1 MGPFSRLFRLPKPR
15 KFLGIM
21 NLSTGASLITL
32 SLLLNKVSGLYGI
45 LAILTGFH
53 LSPFQLSMYI
63 YSIFA
68 LVLSAYLAPHIRTQS
83 PLPCIV
89 LACFYVLDSII
100 NAAYTAAFA
109 VAWFLVLAQ
118 HSVGEASK
126 APGAGTISDTSG
138 FTSPEFNVSS
148 VEIVA
153 APGATPPATV
163 SAVPANTP
171 AGQTGNGTLANAVL
185 SSSSMNS
192 IGIIVA
198 LWTIRV
204 YFCVIML
211 AYARLVLRQHIA
223 AVSQKS
229 TSYSTSEN
237 PFATVPGWRG
247 KLGRFLVSIGKSYW
261 LGSDEG
267 DAWMTVMGSK
277 FRKSEES
284 GIGLTKVETTGPS
297 ERERRRRSGTGP
309 PPPPAPIDMGKG
321 TGSLAVPMQNL

>member
-1 MGPFSRLFRLPKPR
+1 
-15 KFLGIM
+15 M

-45 LAILTGFH
+45 LALLTGFH
-53 LSPFQLSMYI
+53 LSPMQLSMYI
-63 YSIFA
+63 YSILA
-68 LVLSAYLAPHIRTQS
+68 LLLSAYLAPHIRKQN

-109 VAWFLVLAQ
+109 VTWFLVLAQ
-118 HSVGEASK
+118 HAAGESPRG
-126 APGAGTISDTSG
+126 PGAGTIVDTAG

-153 APGATPPATV
+153 NPAASPPI
-163 SAVPANTP
+163 AVEATP
-171 AGQTGNGTLANAVL
+171 AGAPAGQSGNGTLSGAVL

-204 YFCVIML
+204 YFCVVML
-211 AYARLVLRQHIA
+211 AYARFVLRQHIA
-223 AVSQKS
+223 IVSQKS

-237 PFATVPGWRG
+237 PFATVAGWRG
-247 KLGRFLVSIGKSYW
+247 KLGRFLISIGKSYW
-261 LGSDEG
+261 LGSDED
-267 DAWMTVMGSK
+267 DAWMTGMGSK

-284 GIGLTKVETTGPS
+284 GIALKKVEATGPS

-309 PPPPAPIDMGKG
+309 PPPPTNVEVGKG
-321 TGSLAVPMQNL
+321 TGSLAVPVQNL

>member
-1 MGPFSRLFRLPKPR
+1 
-15 KFLGIM
+15 M

-45 LAILTGFH
+45 LALLTGFH
-53 LSPFQLSMYI
+53 LSPLQLSMYM
-63 YSIFA
+63 YSILA
-68 LVLSAYLAPHIRTQS
+68 LILSAYLAPHIRTQS

-109 VAWFLVLAQ
+109 VTWFLVLAQ
-118 HSVGEASK
+118 HGAGEAPKGS
-126 APGAGTISDTSG
+126 GAETIADTSG

-148 VEIVA
+148 VEVVA
-153 APGATPPATV
+153 APGSTAPAAV
-163 SAVPANTP
+163 SAVPANAP

-211 AYARLVLRQHIA
+211 AYARMVLRQHIA

-229 TSYSTSEN
+229 TSYSISEN
-237 PFATVPGWRG
+237 PFATVAGWRG
-247 KLGRFLVSIGKSYW
+247 KLGRFLISIGRSYW
-261 LGSDEG
+261 LGIDED
-267 DAWMTVMGSK
+267 DAWMTGMGSK
-277 FRKSEES
+277 FRRSVES
-284 GIGLTKVETTGPS
+284 GIALQKVETTGPS

-309 PPPPAPIDMGKG
+309 PPPPAPVDTGKG
-321 TGSLAVPMQNL
+321 SGSLAVPMQNL

>member
-1 MGPFSRLFRLPKPR
+1 M
-15 KFLGIM
+15 
-21 NLSTGASLITL
+21 ITL

-45 LAILTGFH
+45 LALLTGYH
-53 LSPFQLSMYI
+53 LSSLQLSMYI

-68 LVLSAYLAPHIRTQS
+68 LVLTAYLAPHIRTQS

-89 LACFYVLDSII
+89 LACFYVLDSVI

-109 VAWFLVLAQ
+109 ITWFLVLAQ
-118 HSVGEASK
+118 HSAGK
-126 APGAGTISDTSG
+126 APKGPGAGTISDTSG
-138 FTSPEFNVSS
+138 FTNPEFNVSS

-153 APGATPPATV
+153 APGATPPAAV
-163 SAVPANTP
+163 SAVPASAP
-171 AGQTGNGTLANAVL
+171 AGQSGNGTLTNAVL

-211 AYARLVLRQHIA
+211 AYARFVLRQHIA

-229 TSYSTSEN
+229 TSFSASEN

-247 KLGRFLVSIGKSYW
+247 KLGRFLISIGKSYW
-261 LGSDEG
+261 LGSDED
-267 DAWMTVMGSK
+267 DAWMTGMGSK

-284 GIGLTKVETTGPS
+284 GIALKKVEATGPA

-309 PPPPAPIDMGKG
+309 PPPPAPADLGNG
-321 TGSLAVPMQNL
+321 SGSLALPLQNL

>member
-1 MGPFSRLFRLPKPR
+1 
-15 KFLGIM
+15 M

-45 LAILTGFH
+45 LALLTGFH
-53 LSPFQLSMYI
+53 LSPIQLSMYI
-63 YSIFA
+63 YSILA
-68 LVLSAYLAPHIRTQS
+68 LILTAYLAPHIRKQS

-89 LACFYVLDSII
+89 LACFYVLDSVI

-109 VAWFLVLAQ
+109 VTWFLVLAQ
-118 HSVGEASK
+118 HTAGEAPK
-126 APGAGTISDTSG
+126 GPGATTIADTAG

-148 VEIVA
+148 VEIVHNPA
-153 APGATPPATV
+153 ATPRVAVGATPA
-163 SAVPANTP
+163 AAP
-171 AGQTGNGTLANAVL
+171 AGQSGNGTLSNAVL

-211 AYARLVLRQHIA
+211 AYSRFVLRQHIA
-223 AVSQKS
+223 SVSQKS

-247 KLGRFLVSIGKSYW
+247 KLGRFLISVAKGYW
-261 LGSDEG
+261 LGSDED
-267 DAWMTVMGSK
+267 DAWMTGMGSK

-284 GIGLTKVETTGPS
+284 GIALKKVEAIGPS

-309 PPPPAPIDMGKG
+309 PPPPANVEVGKG
-321 TGSLAVPMQNL
+321 SGSLAVPVQNL